1 MMDDGKD
8 DDKKGN
14 DGGFGGLSVAVAPR
28 IAEQGQNA
36 HVAMIPEDYGFLR
49 VLRRTNLGLVML
61 VQHRVHNTLF
71 VAKTS
76 VYSPPRVEDPVR
88 EAAIL
93 DVMRQEDGTAHPHVV
108 EVIETTLEEGQG
120 WVRFCVIMEFAQNSD
135 LYDTVAGRH
144 ERKLRYSHD
153 ECRFLFAQMLQTVH
167 YIHRRGFAHL
177 DIKLDNIL
185 VFGDDIL
192 KLCDFGVAVELEPYS
207 DAERAQAESEGHK
220 LPLVKPMRGRRGTFE
235 YMDPDV
241 YRGGFFDPIKADI
254 FSLGVVFFTVIVGA
268 PPFSVPDDQ
277 CANEVLSGRLA
288 GLVRKHWG
296 IMHPTDLDLD
306 LLQCI
311 LCPAEQRLSI
321 PDILRHDY
329 FRDNSE

>member
-8 DDKKGN
+8 EKNGN
-14 DGGFGGLSVAVAPR
+14 GGGFGGLTVAVAPR
-28 IAEQGQNA
+28 LDQKQSA
-36 HVAMIPEDYGFLR
+36 HMAMVPEHYAFLR
-49 VLRRTNLGLVML
+49 VLRRTNLGMVML
-61 VQHRVHNTLF
+61 VQHRVHNTLV

-76 VYSPPRVEDPVR
+76 VYLPSHTAENPLR
-88 EAAIL
+88 EADIL
-93 DVMRQEDGTAHPHVV
+93 DRMRLEDGSAHPHVV
-108 EVIETTLEEGQG
+108 EVVETTLEEKQG
-120 WVRFCVIMEFAQNSD
+120 WVHFCVIMEFAQNSD

-144 ERKLRYSHD
+144 TRELRYTHD
-153 ECRFLFAQMLQTVH
+153 ECRFLFTQMLQTVH

-207 DAERAQAESEGHK
+207 DEERAQAQAEGHT
-220 LPLVKPMRGRRGTFE
+220 LPLVKPMRGRKGTFE

-241 YRGGFFDPIKADI
+241 YRGGFFDPIKADV

-277 CANEVLSGRLA
+277 CANEVLGGRLA

-296 IMHPTDLDLD
+296 IMHPTDQDLD

-321 PDILRHDY
+321 PDILRHPF
-329 FRDNSE
+329 FRDNTD